1 MRQVGCVQGM
11 QGMQGM
17 QTSMQMQ
24 GLQGPRP
31 PPISLSAGG
40 GGERQGGDEPPTFM
54 RALADMHCGTSPQQ
68 QMVQEQKRQ
77 EWLRQLNDQMSE
89 QRAR

>member
-1 MRQVGCVQGM
+1 MQGM
-11 QGMQGM
+11 QGMQGV
-17 QTSMQMQ
+17 QMQ

-31 PPISLSAGG
+31 LPISLSAGG

-68 QMVQEQKRQ
+68 KLAQEQKRQ
-77 EWLRQLNDQMSE
+77 EWLRQLNEQMSE